1 MMNDSALVSDLNI
14 NIEDQFEELTEVF
27 IGRNEN
33 PYETCFEIDAVLND
47 EATPDQLKKNIVK
60 NSEQYF
66 LHLLEE

>member
-1 MMNDSALVSDLNI
+1 
-14 NIEDQFEELTEVF
+14 LTEVF